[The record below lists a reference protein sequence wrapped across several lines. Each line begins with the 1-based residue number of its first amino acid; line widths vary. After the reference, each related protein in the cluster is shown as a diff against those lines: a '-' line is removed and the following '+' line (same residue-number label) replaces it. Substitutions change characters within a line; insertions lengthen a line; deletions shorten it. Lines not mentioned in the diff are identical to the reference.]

1 MWFLFTNFIG
11 YDNESSRKLEPLMQS
26 EKFIEWENGF
36 GHGGAG
42 HLKQHYE
49 HKP

>member
-1 MWFLFTNFIG
+1 MIMILLAN
-11 YDNESSRKLEPLMQS
+11 YLEPLMQS